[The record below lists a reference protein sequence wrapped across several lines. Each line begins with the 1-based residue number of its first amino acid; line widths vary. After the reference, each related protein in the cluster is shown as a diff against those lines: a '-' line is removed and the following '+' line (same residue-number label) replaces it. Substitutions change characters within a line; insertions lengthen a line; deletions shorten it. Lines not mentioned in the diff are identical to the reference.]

1 MIHAVLKGRRK
12 PVNPPDNAPTLDDR
26 ALLDAVG
33 RRNREAFETLF
44 CRCQQSAFA
53 LALQI
58 TDNPSLAEE
67 AVQEAMLRVWLTAS
81 SYRAE
86 GSVRSWI
93 MRIVAGKAIEQLKV
107 RRRSHRLMQTSTDSQ
122 SRHDMPAV
130 AEEQH
135 ELLGA
140 LRKLLTALPDAE
152 RQMVALYYGGGLT
165 QEEIS
170 EALSIPRRTVAFKI
184 EEALKELRSKLL
196 QGGFAAAVP
205 LLAGDGL
212 RDALWSGSVAP
223 PRLHLKVMN
232 GIARA
237 SMRKGAVS
245 AGKSPIFGAAA
256 VLSISVVC
264 AGAWYFS
271 TTSATSSNAAPT
283 KAPTLTPPAAPAIEA
298 PAKLATDGWQS
309 VPTEPRQV
317 MHGNLNLDA
326 GDLRGH
332 TRIYRQDFGGDAIW
346 DVTSHPEGTDLVQ
359 RNEKLKDQNT
369 CCIGPVES
377 SAREWRLTLDE
388 TASSPDGEVGLLV
401 TDSSSA
407 TGLFSRHLV
416 SGKLC
421 EVRIVAWPTQN
432 SVRVVSIRKLE
443 TQTFAGAVTIDTAD
457 GKFNI
462 GFLTNT
468 RMAVRKFRVRKL
480 PEGWKPED
488 DPQLREISEKTA
500 DRKKP

>member
-1 MIHAVLKGRRK
+1 
-12 PVNPPDNAPTLDDR
+12 VNPPDNAPSLDDR

-44 CRCQQSAFA
+44 FRCQQSAFA

-58 TDNPSLAEE
+58 TNNPSLAEE

-107 RRRSHRLMQTSTDSQ
+107 RRRSHRLMQTSTDSP

-212 RDALWSGSVAP
+212 RDALWSGSAAP
-223 PRLHLKVMN
+223 ARLHAKVMK

-245 AGKSPIFGAAA
+245 AGKSPILGVAA
-256 VLSISVVC
+256 VLSIAVVC
-264 AGAWYFS
+264 AGAWYF
-271 TTSATSSNAAPT
+271 TTTFPTSSNTTPS
-283 KAPTLTPPAAPAIEA
+283 KAPTLKPAIDT
-298 PAKLATDGWQS
+298 PAKLAADGWQS
-309 VPTEPRQV
+309 VPAEPRQA

-326 GDLRGH
+326 GDLRGR
-332 TRIYRQDFGGDAIW
+332 TRIFKQNFGGDAIW
-346 DVTSHPEGTDLVQ
+346 DVTSNAEGTDLVQ

-388 TASSPDGEVGLLV
+388 TASSLDGEVGLLV

-407 TGLFSRHLV
+407 TGLFSRHAV

-421 EVRIVAWPTQN
+421 EVRIVAWPTRN
-432 SVRVVSIRKLE
+432 SVRVVSIR
-443 TQTFAGAVTIDTAD
+443 TQDTQIFAGAETIETVD

-468 RMAVRKFRVRKL
+468 RLAVRKFRVRKL